1 MISNN
6 FLFFWGHTPK
16 DKNRVDKSCLSQWYE
31 AAFEESGL
39 KFHTSEHWMMYQKAI
54 LFDDIE
60 TAKQI
65 ITAKT
70 PKEVKALGRK
80 IESFDSNIWD
90 EKKFTIVFHGNY
102 LKFSQNTDLKEY
114 LLSTS
119 PLELVEASPYDK
131 IWGIGLKADDP
142 RARYKNTW
150 QGENLLGQALVQV
163 RTSIQREQVS
173 EK

>member
-1 MISNN
+1 
-6 FLFFWGHTPK
+6 
-16 DKNRVDKSCLSQWYE
+16 
-31 AAFEESGL
+31 
-39 KFHTSEHWMMYQKAI
+39 
-54 LFDDIE
+54 
-60 TAKQI
+60 
-65 ITAKT
+65 
-70 PKEVKALGRK
+70 
-80 IESFDSNIWD
+80 IWD